1 MPKQKIEGIQMAVN
15 IACSASLTINHKYAD
30 TKNDNITARRIK

>member
-1 MPKQKIEGIQMAVN
+1 MPKQKIDGIQIAVK

-30 TKNDNITARRIK
+30 TRNDNITAKIIK